1 MLAGVVLAGLEVS
14 ALAVGGA
21 VSIVPGC
28 GAAGAG
34 AGVGLAAIGVAKVPA
49 ENVGAA
55 VA

>member
-1 MLAGVVLAGLEVS
+1 MGLEVS
-14 ALAVGGA
+14 VLAAGGA

-49 ENVGAA
+49 GLAGAA
-55 VA
+55 AV